1 VEVDFFLHATDKH
14 KSQFINVF
22 VRLLYVKGAVLL
34 TSGLVITVY
43 CSSLLFSFA
52 QTTNAISAD
61 VKQTSDS
68 TLDVKLESTPN
79 PIKSGQETNYK
90 VTFLQKG
97 TDTVQVHIDYD
108 FIILKDNN
116 TEVFKASQQT
126 GQPLLHTAEGIVTI
140 PFTLEEPG
148 SYTIRIPV
156 MGINFIP
163 MATEYTDFSVKVE

>member
-1 VEVDFFLHATDKH
+1 MFVLVILITRDQRKH
-14 KSQFINVF
+14 KLQFINVF
-22 VRLLYVKGAVLL
+22 VRVLYVKGTIFL
-34 TSGLVITVY
+34 TAGFIITVY

-90 VTFLQKG
+90 ITFLQKG

-108 FIILKDNN
+108 FVILKDNS

-126 GQPLLHTAEGIVTI
+126 GQPLLHTAEGIVII
-140 PFTLEEPG
+140 PFTSKSAG
-148 SYTIRIPV
+148 NFPV
-156 MGINFIP
+156 MMCGTCVFP
-163 MATEYTDFSVKVE
+163 FRDLLSY

>member
-1 VEVDFFLHATDKH
+1 M
-14 KSQFINVF
+14 
-22 VRLLYVKGAVLL
+22 KGAAFL
-34 TSGLVITVY
+34 TLGFVIAVILC

-52 QTTNAISAD
+52 QTTDAPFGDISS
-61 VKQTSDS
+61 TSGG

-108 FIILKDNN
+108 FIILEDNN
-116 TEVFKASQQT
+116 TEVFKASQQI

-140 PFTLEEPG
+140 PFTLEEAG
-148 SYTIRIPV
+148 NYTIKVSV

-163 MATEYTDFSVKVE
+163 MATEYADFPVKIE

>member
-1 VEVDFFLHATDKH
+1 M
-14 KSQFINVF
+14 
-22 VRLLYVKGAVLL
+22 KGAAFL
-34 TSGLVITVY
+34 TLGFVIAVILC

-52 QTTNAISAD
+52 QTTNAPFGDISS
-61 VKQTSDS
+61 TSGG

-108 FIILKDNN
+108 FIILEDNN
-116 TEVFKASQQT
+116 IEVFKASQQT

-140 PFTLEEPG
+140 PFTLEQAG
-148 SYTIRIPV
+148 NYTIKVSV

-163 MATEYTDFSVKVE
+163 MATEYADFPVKIE

>member
-1 VEVDFFLHATDKH
+1 M
-14 KSQFINVF
+14 
-22 VRLLYVKGAVLL
+22 KGAAFL
-34 TSGLVITVY
+34 TLGFIIAVILC

-52 QTTNAISAD
+52 QTTNAPFGDIIS
-61 VKQTSDS
+61 TSGG

-108 FIILKDNN
+108 FIILEDNN
-116 TEVFKASQQT
+116 IEVFKASQQI

-140 PFTLEEPG
+140 PFTLEEAG
-148 SYTIRIPV
+148 NYTIKVSV

-163 MATEYTDFSVKVE
+163 MATEYVDFPVKIE

>member
-1 VEVDFFLHATDKH
+1 
-14 KSQFINVF
+14 
-22 VRLLYVKGAVLL
+22 VKGAAFL
-34 TSGLVITVY
+34 TLGFVIAVILC

-52 QTTNAISAD
+52 QTTNAPFGDISS
-61 VKQTSDS
+61 TSGG
-68 TLDVKLESTPN
+68 TLDVKLESTSN

-140 PFTLEEPG
+140 PFTLEEAG
-148 SYTIRIPV
+148 NYTIKVSV

-163 MATEYTDFSVKVE
+163 MATEYVDFPVKIE

>member
-1 VEVDFFLHATDKH
+1 M
-14 KSQFINVF
+14 
-22 VRLLYVKGAVLL
+22 KGAAFLNL
-34 TSGLVITVY
+34 GFVIAVILC

-52 QTTNAISAD
+52 QTTNAPFGDISS
-61 VKQTSDS
+61 TSGG
-68 TLDVKLESTPN
+68 TLDVKLESTSN

-108 FIILKDNN
+108 FIILEDNN
-116 TEVFKASQQT
+116 IEVFKASQQI

-140 PFTLEEPG
+140 PFTLEEAG
-148 SYTIRIPV
+148 NYTIKVSV

-163 MATEYTDFSVKVE
+163 MATEYVDFPVKIE

>member
-1 VEVDFFLHATDKH
+1 
-14 KSQFINVF
+14 
-22 VRLLYVKGAVLL
+22 VKGAVFL
-34 TSGLVITVY
+34 TLGFVIAVILC

-52 QTTNAISAD
+52 QTTNAPFGDISS
-61 VKQTSDS
+61 TSGG

-108 FIILKDNN
+108 FIILEDNN
-116 TEVFKASQQT
+116 IEVFKASQQT

-140 PFTLEEPG
+140 PFTLEEAG
-148 SYTIRIPV
+148 NYTIKVSV

-163 MATEYTDFSVKVE
+163 MATEYADFPVKIE

>member
-1 VEVDFFLHATDKH
+1 
-14 KSQFINVF
+14 
-22 VRLLYVKGAVLL
+22 VKGAAFL
-34 TSGLVITVY
+34 TLGFVIAVILC

-52 QTTNAISAD
+52 QTTNAPFGDISS
-61 VKQTSDS
+61 TSGG
-68 TLDVKLESTPN
+68 TLDVKLESTSN

-108 FIILKDNN
+108 FIILEDNN
-116 TEVFKASQQT
+116 IEVFKASQQI

-140 PFTLEEPG
+140 PFTLEEAG
-148 SYTIRIPV
+148 NYTIKVSV

-163 MATEYTDFSVKVE
+163 MATEYADFPVKIE